1 MLSNIHLERL
11 ARRNNLSWNMLLVG
25 RNFAVAEPVA
35 VVAVVAAAKK
45 GCRNIAGKF
54 VVPENSR
61 SGLGKYLQAG
71 RATFVAEP
79 VAGKNSRDS
88 RNYPALRTQAFGH
101 FDQKN

>member
-35 VVAVVAAAKK
+35 VVAATKK

>member
-35 VVAVVAAAKK
+35 AAVVVVVVKQE
-45 GCRNIAGKF
+45 CRNIAGKF
-54 VVPENSR
+54 VAPENSR
-61 SGLGKYLQAG
+61 SGSGKYLRAG
-71 RATFVAEP
+71 RATFAAEP
-79 VAGKNSRDS
+79 VAGENSRDS